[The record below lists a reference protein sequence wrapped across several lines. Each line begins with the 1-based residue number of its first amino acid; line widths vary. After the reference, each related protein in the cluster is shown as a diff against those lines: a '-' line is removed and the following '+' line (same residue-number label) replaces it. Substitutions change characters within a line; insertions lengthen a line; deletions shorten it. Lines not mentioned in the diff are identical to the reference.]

1 MQAVHGPVPAVT
13 LTAATG
19 VRLLTVSA
27 PCAALGGLGAAL
39 VFLVAHQ
46 ALIDD
51 AYITLDY
58 ARSLAQHGQWALV
71 PGHPANTA
79 TSPLNVLLL
88 AGLIVLSGHPVVSVG
103 ILLIEAYSRRL
114 LLMLVGVANRATDR
128 IPRELSS
135 NTRSLKDG
143 PPRVPY
149 YRLQQRRDHRVVRAC
164 SCDRHEFWR

>member
-1 MQAVHGPVPAVT
+1 MADSSSMAKRMPPPGIDTTVPH
-13 LTAATG
+13 
-19 VRLLTVSA
+19 SA
-27 PCAALGGLGAAL
+27 RFWDYLLGGRDNYPVDRAVGEQVLRIDPDLRDAARADRG
-39 VFLVAHQ
+39 FLMRAVRH
-46 ALIDD
+46 L
-51 AYITLDY
+51 
-58 ARSLAQHGQWALV
+58 
-71 PGHPANTA
+71 
-79 TSPLNVLLL
+79 
-88 AGLIVLSGHPVVSVG
+88 
-103 ILLIEAYSRRL
+103 EAYSRRL